1 MPLSNTNYLSSA
13 AVGNVV
19 ENWIVQ
25 LGFYNGDAQ
34 GEGEGG
40 WDAVLQADG
49 SANLLTA
56 GVNDS
61 TTTIP
66 VDDGTVFQAGDYL
79 KIESEIVK
87 VVSISTNDLTVVRTQ
102 MSTSTEAHENNDAIY
117 WNNFLPVAFG
127 DTTVDNVFYR
137 GIITNRPSIRT
148 SLDLANSVAKTGNI
162 KLSLINIKYKN
173 DDLSAELFLGT
184 RTYLNREVR
193 VFSQLNQNTTLSNCM
208 EIYRG
213 RLIDVSHD
221 TDSISLSIVEQRPW
235 DFIDIPNAKTTAAL
249 KYVPVV
255 YGDYTKNTVSPNLV
269 YSGVYHKS
277 QLTSMAYH
285 PVPFNRVSGNKV
297 YYLHSNSDGST
308 ARMAW
313 YTKQDD
319 VFVPLLD
326 SDTATSTEDGA
337 DSIGVFQGYRRIY
350 ATSPSAVEDSGAAVN
365 ASSPSVSTAIA
376 NETYMYDGNLLTYST
391 WSVAAWHVSSAGDGQ
406 PVYWVGKL
414 FKFDKPD
421 GLGKDVYGV
430 EILPSGATVTLN
442 EELNNSETGVDVSDA
457 STLGAGDAIKI
468 NDEIMHITSISSN
481 TLTVRRAQDGTT
493 AATASTGTVI
503 QSNYRASTFYMK
515 YTINTLSASGSE
527 SVSIGWFP
535 SGRSELTDLGGG
547 FTSTGSVNAV
557 QRVPEFS
564 DSIRLRMWQS
574 DQGTSNVAT
583 VYFYE
588 VRYLLKCASELGDIE
603 DVLYSAADGL
613 TASYSGGSG
622 TITTG
627 HAAHRD
633 LLKRFTGWDEADG
646 DIYNWGSNLNIN
658 SARSAWVI
666 RYWLLEPVSLEKV
679 LHKLQKEFGFIFK
692 YRPDGSGSYWYV
704 KDSYSSGD
712 VTATLDMSD
721 IDKLKIS
728 TTPYSELQT
737 KIITSRD
744 KHAAT
749 GEYMETRTHEDSTNN
764 PRKTLNIK
772 TNENIIQE
780 NLDANYNKPGNVN
793 PGGGSVNDGYADYYM
808 NIFGTIKKI
817 ISCDVVNKGKG
828 YKLETG
834 DIVQFSNTAGEMPV
848 EPFNDN
854 WADYYM
860 ITDLNRSAGKVKIT
874 CREVG

>member
-13 AVGNVV
+13 IVGNVV
-19 ENWIVQ
+19 ENWIIQ
-25 LGFYNGDAQ
+25 LGFFNGDAQ
-34 GEGEGG
+34 GNGDGG

-56 GVNDS
+56 DVNDS

-102 MSTSTEAHENNDAIY
+102 MSTSAEAHENNDAIY

-127 DTTVDNVFYR
+127 DTTVDSVFYR
-137 GIITNRPSIRT
+137 GIITNRPIIRT
-148 SLDLANSVAKTGNI
+148 SFDLASSIAKTGNI
-162 KLSLINIKYKN
+162 KLSLINIKYKG

-184 RTYLNREVR
+184 RTYMNREVR

-235 DFIDIPNAKTTAAL
+235 DFIDIPNTKTTAAL
-249 KYVPVV
+249 KYIPVV
-255 YGDYTKNTVSPNLV
+255 YGNYTKNSVSPKIS
-269 YSGVYHKS
+269 YGSVYHKS

-285 PVPFNRVSGNKV
+285 PVPFNRVAGNKI

-313 YTKQDD
+313 YVKQDD
-319 VFVPLLD
+319 IFVPLLD

-350 ATSPSAVEDSGAAVN
+350 ATNPSAVENSGAAVN
-365 ASSPSVSTAIA
+365 ATTEDTTIA
-376 NETYMYDGNLLTYST
+376 SEALMYDGNLATYSS
-391 WSVAAWHVSSAGDGQ
+391 WSIASWNTSDAGNGQ
-406 PVYWVGKL
+406 PVFWAGKL
-414 FKFDKPD
+414 FKFDKPE

-430 EILPSGATVTLN
+430 EILPSGSTVTLN
-442 EELNNSETGVDVSDA
+442 EELNNSDTNIDVSDA
-457 STLGAGDAIKI
+457 STLGTGDAIKI
-468 NDEIMHITSISSN
+468 NDEIMFITSISSN

-503 QSNYRASTFYMK
+503 HSNYRASAFYIK
-515 YTINTLSASGSE
+515 YRIQTISSTSSPI
-527 SVSIGWFP
+527 SIQWVP
-535 SGRSELTDLGGG
+535 SGRPELVDLGGSHE
-547 FTSTGSVNAV
+547 STGTAYPV
-557 QRVPEFS
+557 QRVSEFS
-564 DSIRLRMWQS
+564 DSIRLRMWQA
-574 DQGTSNVAT
+574 DAGINNVGT

-588 VRYLLKCASELGDIE
+588 VRYLFKCASELGDTE
-603 DVLYSAADGL
+603 DILYSAADGL

-622 TITTG
+622 TVTTG

-633 LLKRFTGWDEADG
+633 LLKRFTGCDEADG

-692 YRPDGSGSYWYV
+692 YRPDGTGSYWYV

-749 GEYMETRTHEDSTNN
+749 GEYMETRTHEDTTNN
-764 PRKTLNIK
+764 PRKTFNIL

-780 NLDANYNKPGNVN
+780 SLDANYNKPGNTN
-793 PGGGSVNDGYADYYM
+793 PGGGDVNDGYADYYM